1 MAGKATSEGH
11 DRVGGRVYQLKVTLK
26 GIRPA
31 IWRRVQVPGT
41 IRLGDLHQVIQTV
54 FGWTDSHLHQ
64 FFIDR
69 TSYGQPEDFD
79 QDVRDEAEVTVFEA
93 VGAHVKRFS
102 YIYDFG
108 DAWGHEIVVEKI
120 ISGNSGSGPP
130 LCLSGRRHRPPE
142 DCGGPPGD
150 AEFLRAIRD
159 PRHPEHETMLEW
171 VGGAFDPEAFDIA
184 AVNRALAGLR
194 VRRAWVQ

>member
-1 MAGKATSEGH
+1 MRETS
-11 DRVGGRVYQLKVTLK
+11 VGRIYQAKITLK

-41 IRLGDLHQVIQTV
+41 TRLADLHYVIQTV

-79 QDVRDEAEVTVFEA
+79 QDVRDEAKVILFEA
-93 VGAHVKRFS
+93 VGARTKRFT
-102 YIYDFG
+102 YVYDFG
-108 DAWGHEIVVEKI
+108 DNWEHDVVVEKI
-120 ISGNSGSGPP
+120 IGGDSGREPP
-130 LCLSGRRHRPPE
+130 LCLGGRRHRPPE
-142 DCGGPPGD
+142 DCGGPPGY

-159 PRHPEHETMLEW
+159 PRHPEHEAKLEW
-171 VGGAFDPEAFDIA
+171 MGGDFDPEEFDIA
-184 AVNRALAGLR
+184 AANRALAGLR
-194 VRRAWVQ
+194 IARAWVQ